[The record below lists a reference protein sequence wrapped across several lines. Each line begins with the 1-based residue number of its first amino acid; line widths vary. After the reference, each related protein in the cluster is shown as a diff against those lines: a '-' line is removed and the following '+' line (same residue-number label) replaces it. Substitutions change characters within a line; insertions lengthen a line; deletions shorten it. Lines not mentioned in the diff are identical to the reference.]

1 MTQLVMEP
9 DSSEEEQ
16 KAKGKKGKK
25 EKKVAV
31 KKEAKEPTLEG
42 VLVTA
47 ASKDLLA
54 QEPMKAFMLRAQH
67 RLRAHIAQ
75 VNAWPRKQG
84 NSIEK
89 REVPEAMITQ
99 TLRRNS
105 MYQTPEFLAIFN
117 KLWGD
122 LNIRDLMIKQVSVRS
137 QGQLQRLI
145 IGLLW
150 KQVYKAAA
158 QLRQEVKQK
167 AKRSI
172 EKAFLTFSLPQNQG
186 SSSAGNA
193 SHADEFRRV
202 MDARIKFVRENDLF
216 HHGNVRMPDPSTDP
230 SVRAQNLPGHV
241 V

>member
-1 MTQLVMEP
+1 MTL
-9 DSSEEEQ
+9 
-16 KAKGKKGKK
+16 ARLGKTKRFF
-25 EKKVAV
+25 
-31 KKEAKEPTLEG
+31 L
-42 VLVTA
+42 
-47 ASKDLLA
+47 
-54 QEPMKAFMLRAQH
+54 M
-67 RLRAHIAQ
+67 
-75 VNAWPRKQG
+75 
-84 NSIEK
+84 EK

>member
-1 MTQLVMEP
+1 MNQLLMEP
-9 DSSEEEQ
+9 EEER
-16 KAKGKKGKK
+16 KVKGKKV
-25 EKKVAV
+25 KKVV
-31 KKEAKEPTLEG
+31 KKEVKEPTLEG
-42 VLVTA
+42 VLVTTV
-47 ASKDLLA
+47 SKDLLA
-54 QEPMKAFMLRAQH
+54 QEPMKSFMLRVQH
-67 RLRAHIAQ
+67 RLRAYIVQ

>member
-1 MTQLVMEP
+1 
-9 DSSEEEQ
+9 
-16 KAKGKKGKK
+16 
-25 EKKVAV
+25 
-31 KKEAKEPTLEG
+31 
-42 VLVTA
+42 
-47 ASKDLLA
+47 
-54 QEPMKAFMLRAQH
+54 
-67 RLRAHIAQ
+67 
-75 VNAWPRKQG
+75 
-84 NSIEK
+84 
-89 REVPEAMITQ
+89 
-99 TLRRNS
+99 
-105 MYQTPEFLAIFN
+105 
-117 KLWGD
+117 
-122 LNIRDLMIKQVSVRS
+122 MIKQVSVRS
-137 QGQLQRLI
+137 HGQLQWLI